1 MERYGALL
9 QSQFPF
15 AETHPA
21 LACVG
26 GAAMVW
32 GAIHQAILS
41 VRFLIWAIQHFKR
54 ELTELW
60 AVLLLLKREVTTW
73 DPDKSESVSDAT
85 KTSILPPTPASP
97 TS

>member
-15 AETHPA
+15 VETHPA
-21 LACVG
+21 LACV
-26 GAAMVW
+26 AAATMLW

-73 DPDKSESVSDAT
+73 NPNKGESVSDAT
-85 KTSILPPTPASP
+85 KTSLVPPTPASP
-97 TS
+97 AS